1 VPATSTTSKPAK
13 SGEPN
18 TAVLLSWVIPGAGH
32 VYLGQVRVGL
42 LCFLVVEGLYWL
54 GVKLSHGMFLEYL
67 PPEMRST
74 FAAALTPEAGNLGAL
89 FLHQR
94 AYGFGPG
101 EPRPWPA
108 TMDLGTL
115 CTAASGVLNVFV
127 MSSASFVARSGERPR
142 GRALHPAV
150 AACWAWI
157 VPGLGHLVQRRGR
170 RALLAGLSLVGLFV
184 LGTFLAQGSNLDR
197 ERHFYYW
204 SGQFLLGL
212 PAVFAELVHGHAP
225 VTADIPYADAGVVI
239 ACLAGMLNVLCM
251 LDVYS
256 WSEDRSL
263 AKASAEKVLA
273 KVEAEP
279 AALGVPAEQL
289 DVKVDSRIP

>member
-1 VPATSTTSKPAK
+1 MR
-13 SGEPN
+13 
-18 TAVLLSWVIPGAGH
+18 L
-32 VYLGQVRVGL
+32 GL

-74 FAAALTPEAGNLGAL
+74 FAAALTPEVGNLGAL

-94 AYGFGPG
+94 HFGFGPSV
-101 EPRPWPA
+101 PRPWPS

-115 CTAASGVLNVFV
+115 CTAASGVLNLFV
-127 MSSASFVARSGERPR
+127 MASASFLARAGERPR
-142 GRALHPAV
+142 AGMVRPAV
-150 AACWAWI
+150 AAYCAWL

-170 RALLAGLSLVGLFV
+170 RAILAGVSLVGLFV
-184 LGTFLAQGSNLDR
+184 LGTLLAQGSNLDR

-212 PAVFAELVHGHAP
+212 PAVVAEFFHAHAP
-225 VTADIPYADAGVVI
+225 VTAEIPYADAGVVI

-256 WSEDRSL
+256 YSEDRIL
-263 AKASAEKVLA
+263 ASRSQEKAPA
-273 KVEAEP
+273 KVAEEP
-279 AALGVPAEQL
+279 AEL
-289 DVKVDSRIP
+289 DVKVDSRLG